1 MDKTKIR
8 IMTRQKLEQGQDK
21 NLNRDK
27 TKIRIG
33 TRIKAE
39 QGQDKKLEIGQDKNL
54 GQNGT
59 ENIKK
64 GFKSLNGTVM
74 NKGTQ
79 VGLKK
84 SQKVEEK
91 T

>member
-1 MDKTKIR
+1 M
-8 IMTRQKLEQGQDK
+8 
-21 NLNRDK
+21 
-27 TKIRIG
+27 
-33 TRIKAE
+33 
-39 QGQDKKLEIGQDKNL
+39 GQDKNL

-64 GFKSLNGTVM
+64 GFKSLNGTGM
-74 NKGTQ
+74 KKGTQ

-84 SQKVEEK
+84 SHKVEEK

>member
-39 QGQDKKLEIGQDKNL
+39 QGQDKNQKWDK
-54 GQNGT
+54 T
-59 ENIKK
+59 KIWDKME
-64 GFKSLNGTVM
+64 
-74 NKGTQ
+74 
-79 VGLKK
+79 
-84 SQKVEEK
+84 QKI
-91 T
+91 